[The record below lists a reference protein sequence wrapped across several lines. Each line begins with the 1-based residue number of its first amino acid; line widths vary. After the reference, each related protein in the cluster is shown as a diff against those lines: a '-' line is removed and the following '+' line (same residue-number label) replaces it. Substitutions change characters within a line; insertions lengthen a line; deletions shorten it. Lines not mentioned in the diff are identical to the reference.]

1 MPGVFLW
8 PDLSVSINYEDQNEM
23 MQFRDLDDLKA
34 GMKSIILEKFKDDS
48 STELVLDSKS
58 KIYQTYII

>member
-34 GMKSIILEKFKDDS
+34 WQQALTLAVEEAIGG
-48 STELVLDSKS
+48 
-58 KIYQTYII
+58 